1 MNSPKRQIAVGTLGT
16 GKTTFLLTKALLT
29 HSKVFVF
36 DAKNDISISSFPE
49 SNKIAKKHSRIAV
62 VESVMTFDDFV
73 KYYDKFS
80 VFVFRFEVH
89 DLTDYA
95 VIMRYIWSIA
105 KERLDDV
112 AVFLDEAEVFNKKGF
127 LVEMSW
133 LSTKSRSRNISVYAT
148 ATRLPYIDRAL
159 RDNTTDYYVFYTTSD
174 RTISEIEEITSDKK
188 IREKILKLKKFSY
201 IHIDLNIQETFN
213 GQNKKV
219 DVSSSQQNI

>member
-1 MNSPKRQIAVGTLGT
+1 MNSPKREIAVGTLGT

-36 DAKNDISISSFPE
+36 DAKNDITISSFPE
-49 SNKIAKKHSRIAV
+49 SNKISKKHNRIAV
-62 VESVMTFDDFV
+62 VESTMNYDEFV

-80 VFVFRFEVH
+80 VFLFRFEVH

-174 RTISEIEEITSDKK
+174 RTISEIEELTSDKE
-188 IREKILKLKKFSY
+188 IRKKILKLKKFSY
-201 IHIDLNIQETFN
+201 IHIDLNVKESLNNI
-213 GQNKKV
+213 NKNV
-219 DVSSSQQNI
+219 YVSSS